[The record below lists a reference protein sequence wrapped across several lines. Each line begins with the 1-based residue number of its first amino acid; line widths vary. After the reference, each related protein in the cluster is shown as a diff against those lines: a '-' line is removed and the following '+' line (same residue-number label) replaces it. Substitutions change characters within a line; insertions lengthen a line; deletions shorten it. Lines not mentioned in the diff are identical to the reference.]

1 MFLVGPRGV
10 TVIVAVTCTLLS
22 CVSAPCHPVGSHCT
36 VGATLRLNIIILSM
50 AYMVDMVDLVD
61 MFDIVDLVDL
71 VDTTRCA

>member
-10 TVIVAVTCTLLS
+10 TVIVAVSCKLLS
-22 CVSAPCHPVGSHCT
+22 WSSPPCHPVGSHCT

-50 AYMVDMVDLVD
+50 ASMVDLVD